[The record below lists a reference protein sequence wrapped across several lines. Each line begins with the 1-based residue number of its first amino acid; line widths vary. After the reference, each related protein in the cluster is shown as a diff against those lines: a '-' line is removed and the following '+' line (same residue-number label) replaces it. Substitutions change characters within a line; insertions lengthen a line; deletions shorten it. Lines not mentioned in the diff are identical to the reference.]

1 MTQSELTKALVNF
14 HKEVGT
20 IHKNANAQY
29 GKFADL
35 ANVLSTVIP
44 PLANNGLVLTQ
55 SFEPSEGLEP
65 NLVTTLRH
73 VSGESIESKIPLV
86 VNKGRNILHD
96 TGAAITYLRRYQI
109 VSLLGLVAD
118 VDTDGAFVDAP
129 VETKAAKPAEKPAE
143 KRKTSKPSE
152 EDTFRSQCIERGL
165 SEQAINTLVGKLNG
179 DFATGIKTLAAK
191 SDDEI
196 AAINQQFS

>member
-73 VSGESIESKIPLV
+73 VSGDSIESKIPLV

-152 EDTFRSQCIERGL
+152 EDTFRSQCLERGL
-165 SEQAINTLVGKLNG
+165 SEQATSILVGKLNG